1 VWVDYSHDENY
12 IYINIKDDGIGIPKS
27 AQMRIFERFY
37 CVDKS
42 HNKLR
47 VGTGLGLSIVKHIV
61 LLYKGSVE
69 VESEEGKGSTFKL
82 KFPKNTVCQA
92 FFKEI

>member
-1 VWVDYSHDENY
+1 
-12 IYINIKDDGIGIPKS
+12 
-27 AQMRIFERFY
+27 MRIFERFY

-42 HNKLR
+42 HNKSR

-61 LLYKGSVE
+61 LLYNGTIE
-69 VESEEGKGSTFKL
+69 VESEEGKGTTFKL
-82 KFPKNTVCQA
+82 KFPKKTVCQS